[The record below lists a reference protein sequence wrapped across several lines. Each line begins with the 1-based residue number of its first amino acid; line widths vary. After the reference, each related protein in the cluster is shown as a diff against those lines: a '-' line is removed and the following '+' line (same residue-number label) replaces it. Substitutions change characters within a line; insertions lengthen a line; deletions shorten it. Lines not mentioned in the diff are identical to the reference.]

1 MNQIRGS
8 QSISFG
14 EAPYLISSACVAG
27 SKEAEGPLGKLFDMV
42 NQDDLFGAKTWE

>member
-27 SKEAEGPLGKLFDMV
+27 KQRGGRSPWKAI
-42 NQDDLFGAKTWE
+42 